1 MQCVYLL
8 LPIGS
13 TCVCSITVHRD
24 WLKNKKSQPQTLW
37 NQLKNG
43 VCLSFRVLLV
53 HLVFLGPEGNQGH
66 RYVCVSVS
74 EWAKLL
80 MLGTCICMFV
90 DVLPCFL
97 DSVYLVILRKH
108 YLYLRFSGRGDS
120 VMEINVKL
128 MSLNSSGFAYQHK
141 QPLEQINLF

>member
-1 MQCVYLL
+1 M
-8 LPIGS
+8 
-13 TCVCSITVHRD
+13 
-24 WLKNKKSQPQTLW
+24 
-37 NQLKNG
+37 
-43 VCLSFRVLLV
+43 

-120 VMEINVKL
+120 VIGDKCEINVFKQL
-128 MSLNSSGFAYQHK
+128 WVCLSAQATISANLSLLS
-141 QPLEQINLF
+141 

>member
-13 TCVCSITVHRD
+13 TCVGSITVHRD

-120 VMEINVKL
+120 VIGDKCEINV
-128 MSLNSSGFAYQHK
+128 FK
-141 QPLEQINLF
+141 QLWVCLSAQATIRAN